1 MGVKIIVDST
11 ADLQPQQKARVR
23 VVPLTVNFG
32 QEEFVDGVT
41 ITHREFYEKLATCE
55 ALPTTSQATPAAF
68 DRVFSQV
75 AADGDSAVVLTLAS
89 ALSGTYQS
97 AMIAASEY
105 ENIHVVDSGSVAIG
119 IGILT
124 QRALELADEGLEAPE
139 IARILTQEAQKIRIV
154 AILDTLEYLKK
165 GGRVSKTVA
174 FAGALLNI
182 KPIISVAEGQ
192 IGMLA
197 KARGTKQGNKLMMS
211 QIEAMGADL
220 SRPVMLGFT
229 GVSDEAMKTY
239 LADSAAFWG
248 DAAGDYTMIGSVI
261 GTHAG
266 PGAVAAAFFQK

>member
-1 MGVKIIVDST
+1 MQVKIIVDST
-11 ADLQPQQKARVR
+11 ADLHPWQKERVE
-23 VVPLTVNFG
+23 VVPLTVHFG

-41 ITHREFYEKLATCE
+41 ITHREFYEKLTSTE
-55 ALPTTSQATPAAF
+55 TLPSTSQATPDAF
-68 DRVFSQV
+68 DRVFSKV
-75 AADGDSAVVLTLAS
+75 AAAGDSAVVLTLAS
-89 ALSGTYQS
+89 QLSGTYQS
-97 AMIAASEY
+97 AMIAAGEY

-124 QRALELADEGLEAPE
+124 QRALELVDEGLEAAE
-139 IARILTQEAQKIRIV
+139 IARILTQEAQQIRIV
-154 AILDTLEYLKK
+154 AILDTLEYLKR

-182 KPIISVAEGQ
+182 KPIVSVVEGQ
-192 IGMLA
+192 IGMLG

-229 GVSDEAMKTY
+229 GVSDEAMKKY
-239 LADSAAFWG
+239 LEDSGEFWGAAADS
-248 DAAGDYTMIGSVI
+248 YTMIGSVI